1 MSRRRLTV
9 AVIVLLALAG
19 CGSTAKPGTQSVAA
33 AGSASPSV
41 SASVSDSPSPSP
53 SPSPSAS
60 PSASVAASVPA
71 TGVPAPKTTTGA
83 AKPTTTKP
91 APPKTT
97 APAGGGNNNV
107 HPGAFCSP
115 EGAIGHTSTGTL
127 MRCTRKPGEDRARWR
142 AAT

>member
-1 MSRRRLTV
+1 MSRRRLTA

-41 SASVSDSPSPSP
+41 SASASDSPSP

>member
-1 MSRRRLTV
+1 MSRRRLTA

-41 SASVSDSPSPSP
+41 SASVSDSPSP